1 MMSEEPVLE
10 ENVPTTP
17 RVFAYKVVA
26 SRTQPR
32 EGGKICIEVNVS
44 DSNVT
49 ERWPLESFIGSDGF
63 FTDDDVFAW
72 VTNWNQT
79 AELYPNNRRLCLMCA
94 RRSKKGF
101 TLCGHC
107 FNVYGQAVYG

>member
-1 MMSEEPVLE
+1 MSDEPVLE
-10 ENVPTTP
+10 ENVPTTSGA
-17 RVFAYKVVA
+17 FAYRVVA

-32 EGGKICIEVNVS
+32 EGGKICIDVNVS
-44 DSNVT
+44 DSGAV

-63 FTDDDVFAW
+63 FTDDEVFAW

-79 AELYPNNRRLCLMCA
+79 AEMYPNNRRLCLMCA

-107 FNVYGQAVYG
+107 FSVYGQVVYG